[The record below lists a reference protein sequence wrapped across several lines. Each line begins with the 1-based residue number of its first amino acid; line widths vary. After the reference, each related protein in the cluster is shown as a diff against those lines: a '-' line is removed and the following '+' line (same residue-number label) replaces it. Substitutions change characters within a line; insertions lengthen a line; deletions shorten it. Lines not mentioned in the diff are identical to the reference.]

1 MRNFSVF
8 LIIPM
13 QTGNYF
19 YVESSGTTRGQRAE
33 FVTPCLLGRPSGR
46 CLKFYYFMY
55 GKRMGSLAVKLTLS
69 DGRNWYIFYKKGDQD
84 QYWKKGIGNIDPAM
98 VLRGRYIPEIL
109 RPGSDA
115 ELFLSRT

>member
-33 FVTPCLLGRPSGR
+33 FVTPCLSGRPSGR

-55 GKRMGSLAVKLTLS
+55 GKRMGSMVVKLTLS

-84 QYWKKGIGNIDPAM
+84 QYWKKGIGNIDPAKKNAHF
-98 VLRGRYIPEIL
+98 GQTNYKIRYNIVCI
-109 RPGSDA
+109 RFG
-115 ELFLSRT
+115 T

>member
-19 YVESSGTTRGQRAE
+19 YVESSGTTPGQRAE
-33 FVTPCLLGRPSGR
+33 FVTPCLSGRPSGR

-55 GKRMGSLAVKLTLS
+55 GKRMGSLTVKLTLS

-84 QYWKKGIGNIDPAM
+84 QYWKKGIG
-98 VLRGRYIPEIL
+98 RYIPEIL

-115 ELFLSRT
+115 EVFMSRT